1 MTAHDHEIVSIYG
14 FSDDEIDKLM
24 ENCSECVLMWAT
36 QDGWPVGVIH
46 AYVWQDKRVWLTF
59 SSHRHR
65 TAAIKR
71 DPRVSITVS
80 SSAATAKDS
89 PLGSATM
96 KGRAIF
102 HDDDDTKEWFYRAL
116 SRKVS
121 PNSQEGEDHFHSI
134 LDSPLRVILEIIPEK
149 WITFDA
155 KKSAKDMAG
164 KLSEDEKTPRK
175 SSDAVRMNKER
186 TKRGLEPR

>member
-1 MTAHDHEIVSIYG
+1 
-14 FSDDEIDKLM
+14 
-24 ENCSECVLMWAT
+24 
-36 QDGWPVGVIH
+36 
-46 AYVWQDKRVWLTF
+46 
-59 SSHRHR
+59 
-65 TAAIKR
+65 
-71 DPRVSITVS
+71 
-80 SSAATAKDS
+80 
-89 PLGSATM
+89 M

-121 PNSQEGEDHFHSI
+121 PNNQAGEDHFHSI

-155 KKSAKDMAG
+155 QKSAKDMAG
-164 KLSEDEKTPRK
+164 KLPEDEKTPRQ

-186 TKRGLEPR
+186 IKRGLEPR